1 MGWQATT
8 LTGDALDASAPIV
21 PPTVGQTATPSREPL
36 RLYIVRG
43 ALPAALQQEDRAMR
57 SDDRIRHYAQATEEM
72 IEGRFRVDIPT
83 GEDDI
88 VGDLGKNLEEL
99 RDYLNPRLRS

>member
-1 MGWQATT
+1 
-8 LTGDALDASAPIV
+8 
-21 PPTVGQTATPSREPL
+21 
-36 RLYIVRG
+36 
-43 ALPAALQQEDRAMR
+43 MR

>member
-1 MGWQATT
+1 
-8 LTGDALDASAPIV
+8 
-21 PPTVGQTATPSREPL
+21 
-36 RLYIVRG
+36 
-43 ALPAALQQEDRAMR
+43 MR

-83 GEDDI
+83 GEDDV

-99 RDYLNPRLRS
+99 SREIWSRVVYGGQAASSAVTTSSSFLTPSLKMTPPTTSVSSSDLLSRRHRP